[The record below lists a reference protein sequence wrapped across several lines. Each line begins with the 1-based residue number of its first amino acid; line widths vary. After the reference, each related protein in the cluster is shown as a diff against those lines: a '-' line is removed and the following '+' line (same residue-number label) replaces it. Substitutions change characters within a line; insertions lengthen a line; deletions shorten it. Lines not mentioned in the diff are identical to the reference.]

1 MCSTYL
7 PFVFV
12 SVKTTFFKSSALS
25 AVIVIL
31 EPERVT
37 VTELGFE
44 TLNCERLSSLTVAVH
59 LPVLTSYFAGYVAL
73 AGILLLFLLVPLGTS
88 W

>member
-12 SVKTTFFKSSALS
+12 SVKTTFFRSFSLS
-25 AVIVIL
+25 AVIVIF

-37 VTELGFE
+37 VTEFGFE
-44 TLNCERLSSLTVAVH
+44 TLNCERLSSLSFAVH
-59 LPVLTSYFAGYVAL
+59 LPVLTSYFAGYEAL
-73 AGILLLFLLVPLGTS
+73 SSGLP
-88 W
+88 

>member
-12 SVKTTFFKSSALS
+12 SVKTTFFRSFSLS
-25 AVIVIL
+25 AVIVIF

-37 VTELGFE
+37 VTEFGFE

-59 LPVLTSYFAGYVAL
+59 LPVLTSYFAGYVAFFP
-73 AGILLLFLLVPLGTS
+73 IISCFFEVPLGIS
-88 W
+88 